1 MCALIIIEDRLSGH
15 CKTDS
20 VPMHKNWITYYESW
34 SSALNQDAHI
44 SRGCP
49 LRHCEGPP
57 QKQQITLI
65 ETIVPIVLRK
75 RRKIEKRRGRRKI
88 GKKEQNERRGPNPT
102 EESIYS
108 FIQPHLTLT
117 RKMLFNLQHFP
128 FLHTKLWSECET
140 EKKGLLWA
148 NVKSHSTLS
157 CCSGR
162 ERQDSCAILHILH
175 GFPWVVPFPFKS
187 YCAPMDD
194 TTPRSS
200 DVYESFMSKNFST
213 PAFYCLWTWI
223 NKTLILC

>member
-1 MCALIIIEDRLSGH
+1 MPPASLRGAPPETTNNTNRNNSSYCATEKKKDREEERPEEDRQKRTKWKARAKSNRGVHLFIHSASSDPHTQNAVQPTALSFFAH
-15 CKTDS
+15 
-20 VPMHKNWITYYESW
+20 E
-34 SSALNQDAHI
+34 AL
-44 SRGCP
+44 
-49 LRHCEGPP
+49 
-57 QKQQITLI
+57 
-65 ETIVPIVLRK
+65 K
-75 RRKIEKRRGRRKI
+75 RVRDG
-88 GKKEQNERRGPNPT
+88 
-102 EESIYS
+102 
-108 FIQPHLTLT
+108 
-117 RKMLFNLQHFP
+117 
-128 FLHTKLWSECET
+128 
-140 EKKGLLWA
+140 KKGLLWA